1 MGVSRWNGVAILSRT
16 RVITTSGLEAAIFK
30 NRLPVT
36 SVTIRNSAIGLL
48 DPENG
53 GLAVGTALLSCL
65 EAEL

>member
-1 MGVSRWNGVAILSRT
+1 MGVYPLIRLCYLVRKPIYNYLRYGGRQL
-16 RVITTSGLEAAIFK
+16 K
-30 NRLPVT
+30 NRLPVI
-36 SVTIRNSAIGLL
+36 SGTIRNSAVGLL